1 MYFWVGYIIIL
12 NITYVLRVG
21 LRQTYISLYSLYYEY
36 AVLSHSV
43 KDLLPLESIIKEVID
58 NLGID
63 SEKLKFVSSSTIYED
78 NNGAIVVAKIPR
90 MVLTSNCIDSKYHC
104 FGNHVGK

>member
-43 KDLLPLESIIKEVID
+43 KDLLPLESIIKEVGD
-58 NLGID
+58 NLGVNRD
-63 SEKLKFVSSSTIYED
+63 KLGFVSSSTIYEYKK
-78 NNGAIVVAKIPR
+78 GAVILVTSPR
-90 MVLTSNCIDSKYHC
+90 MAPD
-104 FGNHVGK
+104 